1 MRDNELK
8 KVFFENF
15 YRISKSLF
23 LVKFVSYPTGLI
35 MILVLQLDS
44 LENIKIQS
52 LTMIFITPSSF
63 NKHIVEFLKPI
74 QYTHVII
81 SL

>member
-23 LVKFVSYPTGLI
+23 LVKFVSHPTGPI

-44 LENIKIQS
+44 LKYIKIQS

-63 NKHIVEFLKPI
+63 NKHIVKFLKTI
-74 QYTHVII
+74 QHTHVII
-81 SL
+81 SR